1 MRFFQRRASA
11 EKAARTPVWLA
22 SAAEAGELTGT
33 YVEGDKRERPRLAVD
48 PENQQRVSELAQRLI
63 DEAPTAHHG

>member
-11 EKAARTPVWLA
+11 EKARTPVWLA

-33 YVEGDKRERPRLAVD
+33 YLEGDKRKRPGLAVD
-48 PENQQRVSELAQRLI
+48 PDNQKRVSELAQRLI